1 MQRQILKEE
10 IRTGK
15 KSAPL
20 SVSKRGGLAT
30 ELAQRRVVTL
40 SLVCVCVC
48 VCSKAVKAV
57 VTKAPLP
64 ATSVCGLKLLVD
76 EALSY

>member
-1 MQRQILKEE
+1 MQEMQRQILKEE

-57 VTKAPLP
+57 VKVVVTKAPLP
-64 ATSVCGLKLLVD
+64 ATSV
-76 EALSY
+76 

>member
-1 MQRQILKEE
+1 MQEMKRQILKEE

-20 SVSKRGGLAT
+20 SVSKRVGLAT
-30 ELAQRRVVTL
+30 ELAQRRAVTL
-40 SLVCVCVC
+40 SLVCVCSSSSS
-48 VCSKAVKAV
+48 SKAVKAV

-64 ATSVCGLKLLVD
+64 ATSV
-76 EALSY
+76 